1 MSSCVRIA
9 AGSGKEY
16 FLEVPIESMSLIF
29 SRKKDAGL
37 VVGATTVYASC
48 DKILDPDGRLIPI
61 KSLEAYSRPEFLAKA
76 EIAGLVFHDDDM
88 RYADGNYARLAAL
101 EKENAELK
109 DKIAGF
115 KAKVG
120 ELLS

>member
-1 MSSCVRIA
+1 MSSCVRIT
-9 AGSGKEY
+9 AGSGKEF
-16 FLEVPIESMSLIF
+16 FLEVPVESMPLIF

-37 VVGATTVYASC
+37 VVGVTTAYASC
-48 DKILDPDGRLIPI
+48 DKLLDPDGRLVLI

-76 EIAGLVFHDDDM
+76 EIAGLVFHDDM
-88 RYADGNYARLAAL
+88 GYADGNYARLAAL